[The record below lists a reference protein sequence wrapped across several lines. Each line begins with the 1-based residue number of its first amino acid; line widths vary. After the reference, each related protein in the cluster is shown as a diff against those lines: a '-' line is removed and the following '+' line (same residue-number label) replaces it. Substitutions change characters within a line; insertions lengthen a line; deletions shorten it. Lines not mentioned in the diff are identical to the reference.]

1 MIPAGWICE
10 CSNPA
15 CILRFPAALDD
26 DRRLV
31 CPVCGAPT
39 ICQLLPPKEGEEGGA
54 ATDPTGRT
62 PVGGPTIRLL
72 LDNIRSTY
80 NVGSLL
86 RTAEG
91 AGIVHVHLCGI
102 CPRPDHP
109 KVAKTGLGAEEIVP
123 WSSHPNGPAAARQL
137 LDEGWRLWSLE
148 TGARA
153 EPIFHIRSQN
163 ADRVVLAVGSEIAG
177 VDPTLLDMSER
188 IVCLPMDGAK
198 RSLNV
203 ASAGAVAI
211 YWLRYARQ

>member
-1 MIPAGWICE
+1 MTPAGWICE
-10 CSNPA
+10 CTNPA
-15 CILRFPAALDD
+15 CLFRFPAALDD
-26 DRRLV
+26 ERRLV
-31 CPVCGAPT
+31 CPVCAGPT
-39 ICQLLPPKEGEEGGA
+39 VCWLLAPKEGEEGGVRL
-54 ATDPTGRT
+54 DPMTG
-62 PVGGPTIRLL
+62 PVVALL

-91 AGIVHVHLCGI
+91 AGIAHVHLCGI
-102 CPRPDHP
+102 TPRPDHP
-109 KVAKTGLGAEEIVP
+109 RVAKTGLGAEEIVP
-123 WSSHPNGPAAARQL
+123 WSYHPNAPIAARRL

-153 EPIFHIRSQN
+153 EPIFHIHAQE
-163 ADRVVLAVGSEIAG
+163 ADRVVLVVGNEVTG
-177 VDPTLLDMSER
+177 VDPALLDLSER

-211 YWLRYARQ
+211 YWLRYGKR

>member
-1 MIPAGWICE
+1 MIPAGWTCE
-10 CSNPA
+10 CSNPV
-15 CILRFPAALDD
+15 CTLRFPAALDD

-31 CPVCGAPT
+31 CPVCGAET
-39 ICQLLPPKEGEEGGA
+39 VCHLLPPKEGEEGSTRRA
-54 ATDPTGRT
+54 PAH
-62 PVGGPTIRLL
+62 GPTVRLL

-91 AGIVHVHLCGI
+91 AGIAHVHLCGI

-123 WSSHPNGPAAARQL
+123 WSHHPNGPAAARQL
-137 LDEGWRLWSLE
+137 MAAGWRLWSLE

-153 EPIFHIRSQN
+153 EPVFHIRSQE
-163 ADRVVLAVGSEIAG
+163 ADRVVLAVGSEVAG
-177 VDPTLLDMSER
+177 VDPALLDLSER

-203 ASAGAVAI
+203 ASAGAVAV
-211 YWLRYARQ
+211 YWLRHA

>member
-1 MIPAGWICE
+1 MKPAGWICE
-10 CSNPA
+10 CTNPA
-15 CILRFPAALDD
+15 CLFRFPAAWQD
-26 DRRLV
+26 DRRLI
-31 CPVCGAPT
+31 CPVCAAPT
-39 ICQLLPPKEGEEGGA
+39 DCRLLVPKEGEEGS
-54 ATDPTGRT
+54 TRREPSTG
-62 PVGGPTIRLL
+62 PAVALL

-109 KVAKTGLGAEEIVP
+109 RVAKTGLGAEEIVP
-123 WSSHPNGPAAARQL
+123 WSYHPNARIAAEGL
-137 LDEGWRLWSLE
+137 IGDGWRLWSLE

-153 EPIFHIRSQN
+153 EPVFHIDSTETE
-163 ADRVVLAVGSEIAG
+163 RVILAVGNEVTG
-177 VDPTLLDMSER
+177 VDPALLDMSER
-188 IVCLPMDGAK
+188 VVCLPMDGAK

-211 YWLRYARQ
+211 YWLRHGTCS

>member
-1 MIPAGWICE
+1 MTPVGWICE
-10 CSNPA
+10 CPAPA
-15 CILRFPAALDD
+15 CLFRFPAAWED
-26 DRRLV
+26 DRRLI
-31 CPVCGAPT
+31 CPVCGSPT
-39 ICQLLPPKEGEEGGA
+39 DCQLLSPKEGEEGNQ
-54 ATDPTGRT
+54 RQES
-62 PVGGPTIRLL
+62 VGGPVIHLL

-91 AGIVHVHLCGI
+91 AGISHVHLCGI
-102 CPRPDHP
+102 TPKPDHP

-123 WSSHPNGPAAARQL
+123 WSYHPNARIAAEGLIA
-137 LDEGWRLWSLE
+137 DGWRLWSLE

-153 EPIFHIRSQN
+153 EPIFDIR
-163 ADRVVLAVGSEIAG
+163 AGETERVILAVGNEVTG
-177 VDPTLLDMSER
+177 VDPALLDLSER

-211 YWLRYARQ
+211 YWLRYG

>member
-1 MIPAGWICE
+1 MTSVGWICE
-10 CSNPA
+10 CTALA
-15 CILRFPAALDD
+15 CRFRFPAAWEDE
-26 DRRLV
+26 RRLN
-31 CPVCGAPT
+31 CPVCGSPT
-39 ICQLLPPKEGEEGGA
+39 DCQLLPPKEGEE
-54 ATDPTGRT
+54 DDQRRE
-62 PVGGPTIRLL
+62 VSGGPVVHLL

-91 AGIVHVHLCGI
+91 AGIAHVHLCGI
-102 CPRPDHP
+102 TPKPDHP

-123 WSSHPNGPAAARQL
+123 WSYHPNARLAAEAL
-137 LDEGWRLWSLE
+137 VADGWRLWSLE

-153 EPIFHIRSQN
+153 EPIFAVRSGKV
-163 ADRVVLAVGSEIAG
+163 DRVVLAVGNEVTG
-177 VDPTLLDMSER
+177 VDPALLDLSER

-211 YWLRYARQ
+211 YWLRYG

>member
-1 MIPAGWICE
+1 MTPTPVGWICE
-10 CSNPA
+10 CTAPA
-15 CILRFPAALDD
+15 CRFRFPAAWEDE
-26 DRRLV
+26 RRLI
-31 CPVCGAPT
+31 CPVCGDPT
-39 ICQLLPPKEGEEGGA
+39 DCQLLSPKEGEEG
-54 ATDPTGRT
+54 DQRRES
-62 PVGGPTIRLL
+62 VSGPLVHLL

-91 AGIVHVHLCGI
+91 AGIAHVHLCGI
-102 CPRPDHP
+102 TPKPDHP

-123 WSSHPNGPAAARQL
+123 WSYHPNARIAAEAL
-137 LDEGWRLWSLE
+137 VTKGWRIWSLE

-153 EPIFHIRSQN
+153 EPIFAIRTGE
-163 ADRVVLAVGSEIAG
+163 ADRVVLAVGNEVTG
-177 VDPTLLDMSER
+177 VDPALLDLSER

-211 YWLRYARQ
+211 YWLRFG

>member
-1 MIPAGWICE
+1 LIPAGWICE
-10 CSNPA
+10 CSAPA
-15 CILRFPAALDD
+15 CRLRFPAALDD

-31 CPVCGAPT
+31 CPVCGAAT
-39 ICQLLPPKEGEEGGA
+39 VSHLLPPKEGQEG
-54 ATDPTGRT
+54 TRQS
-62 PVGGPTIRLL
+62 PVSGPTIRLL

-91 AGIVHVHLCGI
+91 AGIAHVHLCGI

-123 WSSHPNGPAAARQL
+123 WSSHPNAPTAARQL

-153 EPIFHIRSQN
+153 EPIFHIRGQD

-177 VDPTLLDMSER
+177 VDPSLLDMSER

-203 ASAGAVAI
+203 ASAGAVAV
-211 YWLRYARQ
+211 YWLRYS

>member
-1 MIPAGWICE
+1 MTPAGWICE
-10 CSNPA
+10 CTAPA
-15 CILRFPAALDD
+15 CLFRFPAAWEDE
-26 DRRLV
+26 RRLL
-31 CPVCGAPT
+31 CPVCGSPT
-39 ICQLLPPKEGEEGGA
+39 VCQLLAPKEGEEGSVRLE
-54 ATDPTGRT
+54 PMTG
-62 PVGGPTIRLL
+62 PVVALL

-91 AGIVHVHLCGI
+91 AGIAHVHLCGI

-109 KVAKTGLGAEEIVP
+109 RVAKTGLGAQEIVP
-123 WSSHPNGPAAARQL
+123 WSYHLNARIAAGAL

-153 EPIFHIRSQN
+153 EPIFHITAQET
-163 ADRVVLAVGSEIAG
+163 DRVVLAVGNEVTG
-177 VDPTLLDMSER
+177 VDPALLDLSER

-211 YWLRYARQ
+211 YWLRYGQG